1 MVESRREKSEKS
13 IGQRIRWISIIVV
26 SIPVATSTLF
36 GDGASEM
43 PCRTCRRL
51 PVRGT
56 GAEKIAAVGISPSP
70 PAGGHGARGWQPW
83 QAACSIS
90 GGPAVKLS
98 VIALDYDGT
107 VARADALDPAVRA
120 AIAAARTQGIV
131 VLLVTGRIL
140 DELRRVAGDLH
151 FVDGVVAENGAV
163 IHFPASG
170 RTSALAPSVPDSFL
184 AQLRHGAI
192 PLAAG
197 QCLVDADA
205 NDAPRL
211 LEVIRRLELPLVLM
225 FNRGRV
231 MISAQGVSKA
241 TGLQVMLET
250 LRLSPRNTIA
260 IGDAENDHE
269 LLRLAEVGVAVEWGS
284 RALGAVA
291 DVVLP
296 GAGPPAVADY
306 LRTVTATGNLP
317 TLARARRRLLLGYL
331 EDGSEL
337 SLAVRGR
344 NVLVT
349 GDAKSGKSWV
359 AGLLCEQLILH
370 GYCVCVIDPEGD
382 YSSLDGLPGVTV
394 LGREDPPPT
403 PRELLRAF
411 RYPDRSVVIDLSHR
425 SHDEKLQYI
434 RAVLPALNVLRHR
447 TGLPHRILLD
457 EAHYYLHDED
467 SHQLLDFERNG
478 YTVVTYCASR
488 LPSALLAATEVM
500 IVTCESNGAE
510 IEALSRCCARC
521 TGGDSARWAML
532 ARLKPGQA
540 IALPITEESGGE
552 LRLFT
557 IASRLTPHVRHREK
571 YVDVPVSTERAFV
584 FNRSGQPSPRRV
596 KTLRQFVAVL
606 ETTPASLLD
615 AYVVRGDF
623 SRWIADVFGDRA
635 LADELRGLEDRHRK
649 GARAET
655 VAEMAGA
662 VRGRYDLAEDELQA
676 AVV

>member
-1 MVESRREKSEKS
+1 
-13 IGQRIRWISIIVV
+13 
-26 SIPVATSTLF
+26 
-36 GDGASEM
+36 
-43 PCRTCRRL
+43 
-51 PVRGT
+51 
-56 GAEKIAAVGISPSP
+56 
-70 PAGGHGARGWQPW
+70 
-83 QAACSIS
+83 
-90 GGPAVKLS
+90 VKLS
-98 VIALDYDGT
+98 VLALDYDGT
-107 VARADALDPAVRA
+107 VAHADALDPSVRA

-151 FVDGVVAENGAV
+151 FVDGVVAENGAA
-163 IHFPASG
+163 IHFPTSG
-170 RTSALAPSVPDSFL
+170 RTSALAPLLPEAFL
-184 AQLRHGAI
+184 AELRRGAI
-192 PLAAG
+192 PFAAG
-197 QCLVDADA
+197 QCLVDANAD
-205 NDAPRL
+205 DAPRL

-231 MISAQGVSKA
+231 MVSSQGVSKA

-250 LRLSPRNTIA
+250 LRLSPRNTVA

-284 RALGAVA
+284 SALRAAADIVVA
-291 DVVLP
+291 

-306 LRTVTATGNLP
+306 LRILIDTGTLP
-317 TLARARRRLLLGYL
+317 AAARARRRLLLGHL
-331 EDGSEL
+331 EDGREF

-359 AGLLCEQLILH
+359 AGLLYEQLILH

-382 YSSLDGLPGVTV
+382 YSALEGLPGVTV

-411 RYPDRSVVIDLSHR
+411 RYPDRSIVIDLSHR
-425 SHDEKLQYI
+425 PHDEKIQYI

-457 EAHYYLHDED
+457 EAHYYLHDDD

-488 LPSALLAATEVM
+488 LPAALLAATEVM
-500 IVTCESNGAE
+500 IVTCESNPAE
-510 IEALSRCCARC
+510 IEALCRCCGGP
-521 TGGDSARWAML
+521 GGDPARWAML
-532 ARLKPGQA
+532 DRLKTGQA
-540 IALPITEESGGE
+540 MALPITEEAGGE
-552 LRLFT
+552 LQLFT

-571 YVDVPVSTERAFV
+571 YVDVPVSPD
-584 FNRSGQPSPRRV
+584 RSFIFKRNGEPSPRRV
-596 KTLRQFVAVL
+596 RTLRQFVAVL
-606 ETTPASLLD
+606 ETTPPSLLD
-615 AYVVRGDF
+615 SYVLRGDF

-635 LADELRGLEDRHRK
+635 LADELRGLEDRYRK
-649 GARAET
+649 RARADT
-655 VAEMAGA
+655 LAEMAGA
-662 VRGRYDLAEDELQA
+662 VRGRYDLAEDDLQTA
-676 AVV
+676 IV